1 MDYCIIKYKVGYDH
15 LNIIYMKM
23 MITIKPI
30 RVIGLAKKR
39 MLITLLPGIRKLS
52 SLAMIKNI

>member
-1 MDYCIIKYKVGYDH
+1 M
-15 LNIIYMKM
+15 NIIYMKM